1 MYKVKEYVSML
12 MLEYDWKKKI
22 VVKRKERLRKR
33 GKFFL
38 WLICKIKKKMESFFE
53 NNYWSLFFVL

>member
-1 MYKVKEYVSML
+1 MNVMYKVKEYVSML
-12 MLEYDWKKKI
+12 MLEYDWKKK

-38 WLICKIKKKMESFFE
+38 
-53 NNYWSLFFVL
+53 